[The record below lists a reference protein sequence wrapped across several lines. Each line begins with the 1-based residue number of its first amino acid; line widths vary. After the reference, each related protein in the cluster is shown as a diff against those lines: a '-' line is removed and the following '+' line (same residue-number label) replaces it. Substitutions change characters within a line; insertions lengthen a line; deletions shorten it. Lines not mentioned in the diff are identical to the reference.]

1 MPVVGANLTK
11 ADPFMENLT
20 MIVLYCFIVTAVLAG
35 IVIFIC
41 WVKCQ
46 LKLLKWGSIVTRNIN
61 RAALAVLE
69 YVRIEKWKSNNKEL
83 QGILNYCC
91 SFCLEF
97 MYCRGFFSI

>member
-20 MIVLYCFIVTAVLAG
+20 MIVLYCFLVTAVLAG

-46 LKLLKWGSIVTRNIN
+46 LKVLKWGSIVKRNIN
-61 RAALAVLE
+61 KAALAVLE
-69 YVRIEKWKSNNKEL
+69 YVRIEKWNQIISN
-83 QGILNYCC
+83 YWS
-91 SFCLEF
+91 SFCWTACFVVET
-97 MYCRGFFSI
+97 SIVCYPG

>member
-20 MIVLYCFIVTAVLAG
+20 MIVLYCFLVTAVLAG

-46 LKLLKWGSIVTRNIN
+46 LKVLK
-61 RAALAVLE
+61 
-69 YVRIEKWKSNNKEL
+69 
-83 QGILNYCC
+83 
-91 SFCLEF
+91 
-97 MYCRGFFSI
+97 